1 MIAKLAVS
9 GNDLIDRPYD
19 GVDRYILDGE
29 LRENPSG
36 AIDSAT
42 RELMTVRNRFHSRA
56 SSATAPESTSPR
68 GLGEIATK
76 YRVRE
81 MRVFASLSIP
91 NSPSASM

>member
-42 RELMTVRNRFHSRA
+42 GELILMTVRNRFHSRA
-56 SSATAPESTSPR
+56 SFATAPESTSPR
-68 GLGEIATK
+68 GLG
-76 YRVRE
+76 
-81 MRVFASLSIP
+81 
-91 NSPSASM
+91 